1 MDLKNTHKKM
11 SIFDCE
17 LFEGII
23 HNLKNFTN
31 YNIFMNFV
39 KNFLKYFQK

>member
-1 MDLKNTHKKM
+1 M
-11 SIFDCE
+11 SIFNGE
-17 LFEGII
+17 IFEEII

-39 KNFLKYFQK
+39 KNFLKNKNPHFENF